1 MQIIDL
7 RDFEAI
13 PQDFPVGKAA
23 QLEFRKQWATQIVDE
38 IWLPYPVEQISAI
51 LRVLILQM
59 LQSQTR
65 MTLWRNWSAW
75 SVENVSL
82 CLYLFLYEK
91 RKLLHDSYLR
101 IIFLRTAI

>member
-51 LRVLILQM
+51 LRGADSTDAPIPDEDDF
-59 LQSQTR
+59 
-65 MTLWRNWSAW
+65 
-75 SVENVSL
+75 VEELECLKCGKCKSL
-82 CLYLFLYEK
+82 SISFPL
-91 RKLLHDSYLR
+91 
-101 IIFLRTAI
+101 